1 MLRKIKFMFIII
13 VCATALSADDW
24 PVFKGNIYYT
34 GNNDEITVKNGNL
47 KWLFEAANT
56 AFNPVI
62 SDGRI
67 YFLDIAKNV
76 YCLDEETG
84 RLRWKVDLRQVS
96 SQFRSSTKVFG
107 KSKYPLVKGDRLF
120 ITDNIAIYCIDK
132 NSGQIIW
139 ARTGMRSDD
148 ANLKVDE
155 TKGLDRGDIVKS
167 TGSYKG
173 DKSTYA
179 QVDGIYSDPVIV
191 GDVIYYGTRNE
202 LVSRE
207 IVNGHML
214 WNNSDIK
221 SWSQFPSFYD
231 NLIFTS
237 SMDYSTNIYSI
248 YCLQSDTGSVV
259 WVKKMNSP
267 HRIFA
272 PLVYRNRIYFASGNM
287 VTAIDIK
294 TGESLWSVDC
304 GAFITSNPSFTE
316 RSLILTVGNG
326 DVSMLDPETRKE
338 LKRMHFGD
346 KASPYFVTIRDQIY
360 VATGFEKNIGG
371 RNIPWTKLEAFN
383 MTDSS
388 KMWDYSPQFPGG
400 PSQISASNG
409 IMFLPA
415 GNYIYAVGTDYY
427 PKIVEG
433 GDGYYDPYNRINE
446 NETPTKDEIKELDKV
461 NKEPDRDKD
470 KEMPMRRIRVTV
482 KDKDGNP
489 IPATV
494 EVKKWHKGKVIYN
507 EKVKIKGK
515 ETEINVPD
523 MDDVELTAD
532 STGYLPDK
540 AIISRQDE
548 KIDIDLDKIEK
559 GKGIVVDNIHFE
571 VDKAYLKKESLNI
584 LDGIITE
591 MKKNPSL
598 KLEIR
603 GHTDSSGGTEHNQ
616 KLSERRADAVVEYMI
631 KQGISAGRLNAVGYG
646 ETKPVASN
654 KTADGRRKNR
664 RTEFFVIEN

>member
-1 MLRKIKFMFIII
+1 MLRRIKLILFIIFFT
-13 VCATALSADDW
+13 TALNADDW

-56 AFNPVI
+56 ALNPII

-67 YFLDIAKNV
+67 YFLDIAKIV

-96 SQFRSSTKVFG
+96 SQFRSSTKAFG
-107 KSKYPLVKGDRLF
+107 KSKYPLIRGDRLF

-132 NSGQIIW
+132 HSGGIIW
-139 ARTGMRSDD
+139 ARTGMKSDD
-148 ANLKVDE
+148 ANLKAE
-155 TKGLDRGDIVKS
+155 EAKGLDRTDFVRG
-167 TGSYKG
+167 TGSYRG
-173 DKSTYA
+173 GKSTYA

-202 LVSRE
+202 LISRE
-207 IVNGHML
+207 IVNGHIL

-231 NLIFTS
+231 DLIFAS
-237 SMDYSTNIYSI
+237 SMDYSRNIYTI
-248 YCLQSDTGSVV
+248 YCLRSDTGKTV
-259 WVKKMNSP
+259 WTKNMNSP

-272 PLVYRNRIYFASGNM
+272 PVVYKNRIFFASGTM
-287 VTAIDIK
+287 VTAINIK
-294 TGESLWSVDC
+294 SGETLWSVDC
-304 GAFITSNPSFTE
+304 GALITSNPSFTE

-326 DVSMLDPETRKE
+326 DVAMLDPESGKE
-338 LKRMHFGD
+338 LKRMRFGE
-346 KASPYFVTIRDQIY
+346 KASPYFVTIRDLIY

-371 RNIPWTKLEAFN
+371 RDIPWTKLEAFN
-383 MTDSS
+383 MTDGT

-400 PSQISASNG
+400 PSQLSASNG

-427 PKIVEG
+427 PKIVAG

-446 NETPTKDEIKELDKV
+446 TETPTKEEIKELEKV
-461 NKEPDRDKD
+461 NKEPEKD
-470 KEMPMRRIRVTV
+470 KGMPMRKIRVTV
-482 KDKDGNP
+482 KNKEGNP
-489 IPATV
+489 ISATV
-494 EVKKWHKGKVIYN
+494 EVKKWHKGKAIYSS
-507 EKVKIKGK
+507 KVKVKGK
-515 ETEINVPD
+515 DSEVDVPD

-532 STGYLPDK
+532 SSGYLPDK
-540 AIISRQDE
+540 TVISRQDE
-548 KIDIDLDKIEK
+548 KVEIDLDRIEK
-559 GKGIVVDNIHFE
+559 GKGIVVENIHFE
-571 VDKAYLKKESLNI
+571 IDKAYLKKESLNI

-591 MKKNPSL
+591 MKRNPSL

-603 GHTDSSGGTEHNQ
+603 GHTDSSGGTEYNQ

-631 KQGISAGRLNAVGYG
+631 KQGISPGRLNAVGYG
-646 ETKPVASN
+646 ETKPVATN
-654 KTADGRRKNR
+654 KTAEGRKKNR